1 MMMVGRYLDVRWMND
16 EWMVFGVCVVIII
29 LDNLLSAIK
38 ISGIFPKRGSLP
50 VIYVIALLALTDVLE
65 VGRPREHKRDD
76 E

>member
-1 MMMVGRYLDVRWMND
+1 
-16 EWMVFGVCVVIII
+16 VFVLLLLIII

>member
-38 ISGIFPKRGSLP
+38 IQWYLSKERLITGDICYCPAS
-50 VIYVIALLALTDVLE
+50 TD
-65 VGRPREHKRDD
+65 
-76 E
+76 